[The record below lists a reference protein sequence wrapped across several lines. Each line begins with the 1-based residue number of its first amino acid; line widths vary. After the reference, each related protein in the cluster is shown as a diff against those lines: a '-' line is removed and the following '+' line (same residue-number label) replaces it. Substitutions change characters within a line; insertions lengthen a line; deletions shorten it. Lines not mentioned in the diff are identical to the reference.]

1 MLCQNNLQSQDS
13 SCGILAEE
21 KFLRYRLQVVQKMTD
36 GPFKAAIITAI
47 ISRSKVLQQRLS
59 ESPLPV
65 SRTFSARHTQ

>member
-21 KFLRYRLQVVQKMTD
+21 KFLRYRLQVVQKMAD
-36 GPFKAAIITAI
+36 GPFKAAIVTAI

-59 ESPLPV
+59 ERPL
-65 SRTFSARHTQ
+65 R